1 MTEGFLNLCFKLRL
15 LRAPAVSNPRL
26 LSGLVPVASRRMP
39 IVFAVCL
46 FVLAATVSHQKESS
60 VAIVH
65 ANDHDRESPYIAPF
79 VRTPEEVVARMLEL
93 AEITPGDVLYDLG
106 SGDGRIVIAAAK
118 RYGIKAVGFEINHA
132 LVEESRRAIKQ
143 EGLENLVEIREQDI
157 RSVDLSPASVV
168 TMYLFPNANLRLRR
182 AIRSQLKPGSRVV
195 SHQFAMG
202 DWTPAKTE
210 QLKDS
215 AGLTRTIYLWRIAAT
230 RGR

>member
-1 MTEGFLNLCFKLRL
+1 MTEGFLNRCFNLRRR
-15 LRAPAVSNPRL
+15 RAPAVSKPRL
-26 LSGLVPVASRRMP
+26 LSGLVPVASRPMP
-39 IVFAVCL
+39 ILFAVCL
-46 FVLAATVSHQKESS
+46 FVLAPTVSHHKENRD
-60 VAIVH
+60 AIAH
-65 ANDHDRESPYIAPF
+65 ASDHDRESRYIAPF
-79 VRTPEEVVARMLEL
+79 VRTPEEVVARMLEV
-93 AEITPGDVLYDLG
+93 AEITPGDILYDLG

-118 RYGIKAVGFEINHA
+118 RYGIKAVGFEINPA
-132 LVEESRRAIKQ
+132 LVEESRGTIKQ

-157 RSVDLSPASVV
+157 RSVNLAPASVV
-168 TMYLFPNANLRLRR
+168 TMYLYPSANLRLRR

-215 AGLTRTIYLWRIAAT
+215 TGLTRTIYLWRIAAT

>member
-1 MTEGFLNLCFKLRL
+1 MTESYLNRCFNLRL
-15 LRAPAVSNPRL
+15 RRAPAVSKPRL
-26 LSGLVPVASRRMP
+26 FSGLVSVASRLMP
-39 IVFAVCL
+39 ILFGVCL
-46 FVLAATVSHQKESS
+46 FVLAPTVSHHKENR
-60 VAIVH
+60 VAIAH
-65 ANDHDRESPYIAPF
+65 ASDDDRDSRYVAPF
-79 VRTPEEVVARMLEL
+79 VPTPEEVVARMLEL

-118 RYGIKAVGFEINHA
+118 RYGIKAVGFEINPA
-132 LVEESRRAIKQ
+132 LVEESRGTIKQ

-168 TMYLFPNANLRLRR
+168 TMYLYPSANLRLRR

-215 AGLTRTIYLWRIAAT
+215 TGLTRTIYLWRIAAT

>member
-1 MTEGFLNLCFKLRL
+1 MNQRLR
-15 LRAPAVSNPRL
+15 
-26 LSGLVPVASRRMP
+26 
-39 IVFAVCL
+39 FALCL
-46 FVLAATVSHQKESS
+46 FVFVTIIHQGETR
-60 VAIVH
+60 VAISH
-65 ANDHDRESPYIAPF
+65 ADDDNRDSSYIAPF
-79 VRTPEEVVARMLEL
+79 VPTPEEVVVRMLEL

-118 RYGIKAVGFEINHA
+118 RYGIKAVGFEINPA
-132 LVEESRRAIKQ
+132 LVEESRGTIKQ

-168 TMYLFPNANLRLRR
+168 TMYLYPNANLRLRR

-195 SHQFAMG
+195 SHQFHMG
-202 DWTPAKTE
+202 DWAPVKTE

-215 AGLTRTIYLWRIAAT
+215 AGLTRTIYLWRIEAS